1 MFLQK
6 FNFKGTQRNKASL
19 THLNFMFFYCI
30 MSIETKHTELKQEEA
45 KSEEAKSEEVKSE
58 EVKLEAVKPEVMDRG
73 CMKCTKT
80 TATIC
85 KTCIC
90 CWRFFLNSC
99 EVVMDCNIR
108 CCTCA
113 KQCLERID
121 CDETP

>member
-1 MFLQK
+1 M
-6 FNFKGTQRNKASL
+6 
-19 THLNFMFFYCI
+19 YI
-30 MSIETKHTELKQEEA
+30 MSIETKTDVKHEKLKQEEEV
-45 KSEEAKSEEVKSE
+45 KLEEVKI
-58 EVKLEAVKPEVMDRG
+58 EAVKPEVMDRG

-80 TATIC
+80 TASIC

-90 CWRFFLNSC
+90 CWRFCLNSC
-99 EVVMDCNIR
+99 EAVMDCNIR